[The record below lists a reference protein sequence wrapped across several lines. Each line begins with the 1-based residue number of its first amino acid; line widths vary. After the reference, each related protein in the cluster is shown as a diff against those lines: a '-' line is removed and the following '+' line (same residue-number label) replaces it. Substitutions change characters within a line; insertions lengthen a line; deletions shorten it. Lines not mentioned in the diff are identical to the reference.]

1 MSVPANL
8 RYTAE
13 HEWLDIDGDVATV
26 GITTFAAEAL
36 GDIVFVG
43 LPAVG
48 TVIAAGEACG
58 EIESTKSVSD
68 IYAPV
73 DGEVVEI
80 NRGVVDDPAA
90 VNLDPYTGGWLF
102 KIKVVGVAE
111 LLNAAAYEA
120 LTAGS

>member
-8 RYTAE
+8 KYTAE
-13 HEWLDIDGDVATV
+13 HEWLAIDGDVATV

-36 GDIVFVG
+36 GDIVFVD

-48 TVIAAGEACG
+48 VTITAGKACG
-58 EIESTKSVSD
+58 ELESTKSVSD

-90 VNLDPYTGGWLF
+90 VNLDPYAGGWLF
-102 KIKVVGVAE
+102 KVKVAGTAE
-111 LLNAAAYEA
+111 LLDAAAYEVLIA
-120 LTAGS
+120 S